1 MISHGW
7 FLFVLYRETKTHGY
21 FCALP
26 FSERFFFFK
35 NFFAPRFFDGGIF
48 SGGGSRNSNL
58 RSIILT
64 GEMIVE
70 NVWER
75 VAEIGGRCFQ
85 GEKFG
90 IR

>member
-1 MISHGW
+1 MVGSFLYYIGKQKLMVIFVPSH
-7 FLFVLYRETKTHGY
+7 FQND
-21 FCALP
+21 
-26 FSERFFFFK
+26 FFFLK
-35 NFFAPRFFDGGIF
+35 IF
-48 SGGGSRNSNL
+48 SHHDFSMAEYFPGGGRNSNL